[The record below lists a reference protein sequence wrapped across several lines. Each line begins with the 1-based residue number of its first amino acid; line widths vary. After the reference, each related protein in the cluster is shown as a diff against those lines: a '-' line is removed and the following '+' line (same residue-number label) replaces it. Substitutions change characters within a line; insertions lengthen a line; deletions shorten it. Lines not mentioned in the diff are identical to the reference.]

1 MVVKNTS
8 GKVIGFGQSVILPG
22 QKAEVA
28 DSFEKNP
35 VVDTYKALGFIEVV
49 KSEAAVEK
57 KNKTAGKKS
66 AAVDDKTE

>member
-22 QKAEVA
+22 QEAEVA
-28 DSFEKNP
+28 DSFAKNP

-49 KSEAAVEK
+49 KSEATAEK
-57 KNKTAGKKS
+57 KNKPAGKKS
-66 AAVDDKTE
+66 AVADEKVE